1 MSGNRARPT
10 AAVRLDAN
18 GNPAHDR
25 AKPWADTARYLDEC
39 RLDRLLLAGAI
50 DDRQWRG
57 GILFRRRWLAAH
69 KGAGYGIRYGER
81 VDGGGWDAES
91 DHRLDAQSDVRAALA
106 GMPADVAMAVQA
118 VAGEDQPGAGRM
130 DALRAG
136 LDRLAAFWRVA
147 PEFKRREGL

>member
-10 AAVRLDAN
+10 ASVRLDAN

-25 AKPWADTARYLDEC
+25 AKPWADTERYLDEC

-57 GILFRRRWLAAH
+57 GILFRRRWSAAH
-69 KGAGYGIRYGER
+69 QGSSYGIRYGER

-91 DHRLDAQSDVRAALA
+91 DHRLMAQSDVRAALEGVPERA
-106 GMPADVAMAVQA
+106 ALAVQA
-118 VAGEDQPGAGRM
+118 VAGEDQTAAGRM
-130 DALRAG
+130 DALRIG
-136 LDRLAAFWRVA
+136 LDRLAAFYRVP
-147 PEFKRREGL
+147 PEFKRRPGL